1 MTRKPWD
8 HRGRTTT
15 ERGYGWRHQQLRE
28 RLKRE
33 VILCELCQAKT
44 PPRLVLGCVADHIVA
59 LAEGGTSDRSN
70 YRWICRECANEK
82 DAEDR
87 GATYRP
93 KPRIGISGWPE

>member
-1 MTRKPWD
+1 MTRRSWD
-8 HRGRTTT
+8 HDGKSTT
-15 ERGYGWRHQQLRE
+15 ERGYGWQHQKMRA

-44 PPRLVLGCVADHIVA
+44 PPRIVSGCVADHIVA
-59 LAEGGTSDRSN
+59 LAKGGTHDRSN

-82 DAEDR
+82 DAKDR

-93 KPRIGISGWPE
+93 KRRIMPDGWPA